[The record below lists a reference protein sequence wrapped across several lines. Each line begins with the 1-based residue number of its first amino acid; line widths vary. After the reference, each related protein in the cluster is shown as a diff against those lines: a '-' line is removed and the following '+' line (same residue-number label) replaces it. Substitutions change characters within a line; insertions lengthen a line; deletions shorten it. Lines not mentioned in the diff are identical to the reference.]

1 MVHHTRVLINLRA
14 YEQNLRKIVSRLAPG
29 CQLCAVLKADAYGH
43 GLELLAP
50 VAAAAGVDAIAI
62 VDNWEAETI
71 RRLGISCAVIRLR
84 PALEEEAEEAA
95 PWGVEEIVGSL
106 EDASAL
112 SRLAEKRKAV
122 IPIHIALDEGIGR
135 MGFTVSRQEEQI
147 VKICSMT
154 GLRVR
159 GVMTH
164 FPCADEPELT
174 VTREQRRR
182 FLVECEQIRE
192 ALPGGVIYHIANSA
206 AILRAPEAHLNMVR
220 LGIVSYGLPPSPH
233 VSLEE
238 GIAPVMSVVTR
249 IVQVRDVPQGATIGY
264 GVTHRVAQDSRI
276 ATLPIG
282 YANGYLRD
290 FSNKAQ
296 VVIHGQR
303 RPVVGRV
310 SMDMVTVDV
319 GNLDGVQA
327 GDEAVLLGSQG
338 NETIT
343 ADELAN
349 YAGTINYEIACLFGN
364 VNRSD
369 RRADGE

>member
-1 MVHHTRVLINLRA
+1 
-14 YEQNLRKIVSRLAPG
+14 
-29 CQLCAVLKADAYGH
+29 
-43 GLELLAP
+43 
-50 VAAAAGVDAIAI
+50 
-62 VDNWEAETI
+62 
-71 RRLGISCAVIRLR
+71 
-84 PALEEEAEEAA
+84 
-95 PWGVEEIVGSL
+95 
-106 EDASAL
+106 
-112 SRLAEKRKAV
+112 
-122 IPIHIALDEGIGR
+122 
-135 MGFTVSRQEEQI
+135 
-147 VKICSMT
+147 
-154 GLRVR
+154 
-159 GVMTH
+159 MTH